1 MTAFAPTEFVLNPE
15 EYAEIIPLDE
25 IIPGASIRMTVINGT
40 QYLSTRDF
48 IMHMC
53 KKDNNHAAE
62 IWRRLP
68 DDVKSE
74 LDAYCTKFQFK
85 GRGQAEQ
92 PVITFPGAIKL
103 AMFLP
108 GESAKKNR
116 SLMTNILVRYFAG
129 DPTLIREIAATAASD
144 DPVANMARAALPAV
158 ENDQVG
164 LNLKRKRE
172 ELEFVRLGIEFYTS
186 IGTNTALDE
195 RGAVVFKD
203 AVLGLHTRDLLEIED
218 IRIQQ
223 TKEQLL
229 MEREHANGM
238 FDIENKKRIAENAHS
253 REALKIEQQR
263 QFVEKQKQTDAR
275 EHAKETMTAEQEN
288 LKNMLLIENER
299 RVMEQEHA
307 QKMLNTVEEGNEEE
321 ESEQLIPKDIP
332 EIDRRNMTLGRA
344 YVASLLRDKMHPR
357 TVDVNFS
364 ALKYH
369 LKKYHRNIWV
379 IKHCD
384 RVFFKNNDLPEIKK
398 ILFERL
404 KPDAIRMGNNR

>member
-1 MTAFAPTEFVLNPE
+1 MTTLVQT
-15 EYAEIIPLDE
+15 IPFDE
-25 IIPGASIRMTVINGT
+25 ILPGATVRFTIIDGT
-40 QYLSTRDF
+40 QFLSVRDL
-48 IMHMC
+48 IMSVC
-53 KKDNNHAAE
+53 AKDNKIASK
-62 IWRRLP
+62 IWERI
-68 DDVKSE
+68 SE
-74 LDAYCTKFQFK
+74 ERTEEVSPFCRNFKFP
-85 GRGQAEQ
+85 GQGQSEQ
-92 PVITFPGAIKL
+92 TVITFPGAVML
-103 AMFLP
+103 VMFLP
-108 GESAKKNR
+108 GERAKTNR
-116 SLMTNILVRYFAG
+116 SLMASILVRYFAG
-129 DPTLIREIAATAASD
+129 DVTLVREIEANAASD
-144 DPVANMARAALPAV
+144 DPVANMARAALPVVA
-158 ENDQVG
+158 NDQVG

-172 ELEFVRLGIEFYTS
+172 ELEFVKSGIEFYAS
-186 IGTNTALDE
+186 IGTNNALDE
-195 RGAVVFKD
+195 RGVVVFKD

-223 TKEQLL
+223 AKEKLL

-253 REALKIEQQR
+253 REALEIEQQR
-263 QFVEKQKQTDAR
+263 QLVEKQKQADAR
-275 EHAKETMTAEQEN
+275 EHAKETMTSEQEN

-369 LKKYHRNIWV
+369 LKKYHRNIRV